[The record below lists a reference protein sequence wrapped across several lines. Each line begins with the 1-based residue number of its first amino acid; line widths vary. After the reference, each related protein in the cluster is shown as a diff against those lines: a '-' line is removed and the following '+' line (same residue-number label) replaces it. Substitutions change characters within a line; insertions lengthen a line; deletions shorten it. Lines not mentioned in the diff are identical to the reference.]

1 MFLLLEI
8 ERKFLN
14 NSIGYTENNYIVL
27 FTHSELKQGCLALT
41 VSWTI
46 LPADIERLLQARY
59 KSSASSFQF

>member
-41 VSWTI
+41 VS
-46 LPADIERLLQARY
+46 
-59 KSSASSFQF
+59 